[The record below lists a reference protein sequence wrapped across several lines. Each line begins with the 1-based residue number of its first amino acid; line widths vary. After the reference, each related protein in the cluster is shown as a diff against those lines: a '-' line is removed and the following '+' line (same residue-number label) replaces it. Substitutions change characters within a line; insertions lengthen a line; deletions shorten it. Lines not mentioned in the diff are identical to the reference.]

1 MRRAAGWA
9 AWAVLMAPA
18 YIAAGVAAG
27 LLVAAGWLE
36 TAADRAREWGCG

>member
-1 MRRAAGWA
+1 
-9 AWAVLMAPA
+9 MAPA

-27 LLVAAGWLE
+27 LLIAAGWLE